1 MWTLACVRGVEAAAD
16 RPHKGLLVLRFLG
29 SGDGE
34 EVGMRTGVRSRR
46 GGHNPLRRRSDV
58 VEAWTA
64 LAVTVLLFVGAPL
77 AGAAA
82 GLWAHDQART
92 IAATQRADRHR
103 VHAKVIGD
111 LPAALPSVEENRPR
125 SFPVTVRWTEPGK
138 GARTATVAVPADTGR
153 GDVVDVWLDAKGR
166 SVSPPPGE
174 VAVWQH
180 TLTVGIWSASGVVGL
195 TLLART
201 MTRRVAL
208 RHRSAEWERD
218 WALTEPEW
226 TRRRA

>member
-1 MWTLACVRGVEAAAD
+1 
-16 RPHKGLLVLRFLG
+16 
-29 SGDGE
+29 
-34 EVGMRTGVRSRR
+34 MRTRVGSRR
-46 GGHNPLRRRSDV
+46 RHNPLRRRSDV
-58 VEAWTA
+58 VETWTA
-64 LAVTVLLFVGAPL
+64 LFVTVLLFVGAPL

-103 VHAKVIGD
+103 VHAQVIGNP
-111 LPAALPSVEENRPR
+111 PAELHSVGDARPR
-125 SFPVTVRWTEPGK
+125 SVWVTVRWTQPGN
-138 GARTATVAVPADTGR
+138 GQRTATAEVPEGTAR

-166 SVSPPPGE
+166 TVSPPAGE

-180 TLTVGIWSASGVVGL
+180 TLTVGVWVAGGVAGL
-195 TLLART
+195 ALLASAV
-201 MTRRVAL
+201 TRRVAL
-208 RHRSAEWERD
+208 RHRLAEWERD

>member
-1 MWTLACVRGVEAAAD
+1 MRGVEAAAD
-16 RPHKGLLVLRFLG
+16 RPPRGLPALRFLG

-34 EVGMRTGVRSRR
+34 ETDMRTRVRSRR
-46 GGHNPLRRRSDV
+46 RRHNPLRRRSDV
-58 VEAWTA
+58 VETWTA
-64 LAVTVLLFVGAPL
+64 LVVTVLLFVGAPL

-103 VHAKVIGD
+103 VHALVIGNP
-111 LPAALPSVEENRPR
+111 PAGLTSVEGTG
-125 SFPVTVRWTEPGK
+125 SQTFPVAVRWTDPGK
-138 GARTATVAVPADTGR
+138 GPRTATAEVPVDTAR
-153 GDVVDVWLDAKGR
+153 GDTVDVWLDAKSR
-166 SVSPPPGE
+166 VVSSPVGQ

-180 TLTVGIWSASGVVGL
+180 TLTIGVWTAGGVIGTALLTSAV
-195 TLLART
+195 
-201 MTRRVAL
+201 TRRVAL
-208 RHRSAEWERD
+208 RHRLAEWERD

>member
-1 MWTLACVRGVEAAAD
+1 VWTLACVRGVEGVAA
-16 RPHKGLLVLRFLG
+16 RPRQGWVRSLG

-34 EVGMRTGVRSRR
+34 EVDMRTRVRSRR
-46 GGHNPLRRRSDV
+46 RRQNPLRRRSDV

-64 LAVTVLLFVGAPL
+64 LAVSVLLFFGAPL

-103 VHAKVIGD
+103 VHAQVIGTP
-111 LPAALPSVEENRPR
+111 PAELPSVEGTRAR
-125 SFPVTVRWTEPGK
+125 SFQVAVRWTDPGA
-138 GARTATVAVPADTGR
+138 GPRTATVEVPAGTAR
-153 GDVVDVWLDAKGR
+153 GDVVDVWLDAKGH
-166 SVSPPPGE
+166 SVGPPPDE

-180 TLTVGIWSASGVVGL
+180 TLTVGVWSAAGVIGL
-195 TLLART
+195 SLLART
-201 MTRRVAL
+201 VVQRVSL
-208 RHRSAEWERD
+208 RHRLAEWERD

>member
-1 MWTLACVRGVEAAAD
+1 LA
-16 RPHKGLLVLRFLG
+16 LRFLG
-29 SGDGE
+29 SGDDE
-34 EVGMRTGVRSRR
+34 EVGMRTGVRSRH

-58 VEAWTA
+58 LEAWTA
-64 LAVTVLLFVGAPL
+64 LAVTLLLFVCAPL

-111 LPAALPSVEENRPR
+111 LPAALLSVEENRPR
-125 SFPVTVRWTEPGK
+125 SFPATVRWTEPGK
-138 GARTATVAVPADTGR
+138 GTRTATVAVPADTGR

-180 TLTVGIWSASGVVGL
+180 TLTIGMWSTAGVIGL

-201 MTRRVAL
+201 VAQRVSLRRRL
-208 RHRSAEWERD
+208 AEWEQD
-218 WALTEPEW
+218 WALTEPRW

>member
-16 RPHKGLLVLRFLG
+16 RPHRGLPALRFLG

-34 EVGMRTGVRSRR
+34 ETDMRTRVRSRR
-46 GGHNPLRRRSDV
+46 RRRNPLRRRSDV

-64 LAVTVLLFVGAPL
+64 LAVTLLLFVGAPL

-92 IAATQRADRHR
+92 IAATQHADRHR
-103 VHAKVIGD
+103 VQAKVIGTP
-111 LPAALPSVEENRPR
+111 PAELPSVEGDRPR
-125 SFPVTVRWTEPGK
+125 SFPVAVRWTEPGQ
-138 GARTATVAVPADTGR
+138 GSHTATVAVPAGTGR
-153 GDVVDVWLDAKGR
+153 GDVVAVWLDAKGH
-166 SVSPPPGE
+166 SVAPPPGE

-180 TLTVGIWSASGVVGL
+180 TLTVGVWSAAGVIGVA
-195 TLLART
+195 LLARAVAQ
-201 MTRRVAL
+201 RVSL
-208 RHRSAEWERD
+208 RHRLAEWERD
-218 WALTEPEW
+218 WALTEPQW